1 MIKLYDTNALIDL
14 YDKIFDEEFYVSRI
28 SLREL
33 ENIKNSKNKDEE
45 TKYRARKLSKRF
57 QEQSY
62 MYHTVC
68 TEFDND
74 PHLGNDDK
82 IIKAV
87 KFLQDEGI
95 DVVFM
100 TNDACCYNLAKA
112 EGLKV
117 RSTGAE
123 SDDESYLGFREL
135 NLTEE
140 ELSEFYS
147 CKDAYMCKIHPEIL
161 QNEYFFIKA
170 KDEVVDIYR
179 RVGNEAKRVLYP
191 IFNSEFF
198 GDVKAKDIYQRIA
211 MDSMM
216 NNQITMIGGK
226 PGSGKTFLALGYL
239 FQELEKNHIDRI
251 VIFCNPIV
259 ARHAAKLGYLPG
271 TAREKILGSQVG
283 NVLASKLGSMFAV
296 EKLIEDGK
304 IVLIP
309 AGDARGYQVP
319 EYSGVY
325 ILESQNLDIE
335 LMKLILQRI
344 GENSKVIVDG
354 DHLNSQ
360 VDLDAFAGVNNGMR
374 KMSEVFKGDQCF
386 GQVILQNIYRSHIA
400 DLAEKMGEK

>member
-14 YDKIFDEEFYVSRI
+14 YNKIFNEEFYVSRI

-45 TKYRARKLSKRF
+45 TKYRARKLSKMF

-179 RVGNEAKRVLYP
+179 RVGNEAKRVSYP
-191 IFNSEFF
+191 VFNSEFF

-216 NNQITMIGGK
+216 NNQITIVRG
-226 PGSGKTFLALGYL
+226 PAGSGKSWLCMSYL
-239 FQELEKNHIDRI
+239 FSLLEKGKIDKI
-251 VIFCNPIV
+251 IIFCNTV
-259 ARHAAKLGYLPG
+259 AVKNAAKLGFYPG
-271 TAREKILGSQVG
+271 DKNEKLLDSQVG
-283 NVLASKLGSMFAV
+283 NFLSSKLGSRIMV
-296 EKLIEDGK
+296 EKMIQEEKL
-304 IVLIP
+304 VLVP
-309 AGDARGYQVP
+309 VADTRGYDTTGMNA
-319 EYSGVY
+319 GVY
-325 ILESQNLDIE
+325 IQEAQNLDRE
-335 LMKLILQRI
+335 LMKLLLQRL
-344 GENSKVIVDG
+344 GEDTICLIDG
-354 DHLNSQ
+354 DDTAQ
-360 VDLDAFAGVNNGMR
+360 VDLDAYAGMNNGIKR
-374 KMSEVFKGDQCF
+374 AVEVFKGQDFF
-386 GQVILQNIYRSHIA
+386 GTVQLQKVRRSRIA
-400 DLAEKMGEK
+400 EVADGL

>member
-45 TKYRARKLSKRF
+45 TKYRARKLSKTF

-95 DVVFM
+95 DVIFM

-135 NLTEE
+135 NLTED

-161 QNEYFFIKA
+161 QNEYFFIKT

-191 IFNSEFF
+191 VFNSEFF

-216 NNQITMIGGK
+216 NNQITIVRG
-226 PGSGKTFLALGYL
+226 PAGSGKSWLCMSYL
-239 FQELEKNHIDRI
+239 FSLLEKGKIDKI
-251 VIFCNPIV
+251 IIFCNTV
-259 ARHAAKLGYLPG
+259 AVKNAAKLGFYPG
-271 TAREKILGSQVG
+271 DKNEKLLDSQVG
-283 NVLASKLGSMFAV
+283 NFLSSKLGSRMAV
-296 EKLIEDGK
+296 EKMIQDEQL
-304 IVLIP
+304 VLVP
-309 AGDARGYQVP
+309 VADARGYDTTGMNA
-319 EYSGVY
+319 GVY
-325 ILESQNLDIE
+325 IQEAQNLDRE
-335 LMKLILQRI
+335 LMKLLLQRL
-344 GENSKVIVDG
+344 GEDTICLIDG
-354 DHLNSQ
+354 DDTAQ
-360 VDLDAFAGVNNGMR
+360 VDLDAYAGMNNGIKR
-374 KMSEVFKGDQCF
+374 AVEVFKGQDFF
-386 GQVILQNIYRSHIA
+386 GTVQLQKVRRSRIA
-400 DLAEKMGEK
+400 EVADGL

>member
-161 QNEYFFIKA
+161 QNEYFFIKT

-191 IFNSEFF
+191 VFSSEFF
-198 GDVKAKDIYQRIA
+198 GDVKSKDIYQRIA

-216 NNQITMIGGK
+216 NNQITIVRG
-226 PGSGKTFLALGYL
+226 PAGSGKSWLCMSYL
-239 FQELEKNHIDRI
+239 FSLLEKGKIDKI
-251 VIFCNPIV
+251 IIFCNTV
-259 ARHAAKLGYLPG
+259 AVKNAAKLGFYPG
-271 TAREKILGSQVG
+271 DKNEKLLDSQVG
-283 NVLASKLGSMFAV
+283 NFLSSKLGSRIMV
-296 EKLIEDGK
+296 EKMIQEEKL
-304 IVLIP
+304 VLVP
-309 AGDARGYQVP
+309 VADARGYDTTGMNA
-319 EYSGVY
+319 GVY
-325 ILESQNLDIE
+325 IQEAQNLDRE
-335 LMKLILQRI
+335 LMKLLLQRL
-344 GENSKVIVDG
+344 GEDTICLIDG
-354 DHLNSQ
+354 DDTAQ
-360 VDLDAFAGVNNGMR
+360 VDLDAYAGMNNGIKR
-374 KMSEVFKGDQCF
+374 AVEVFKGQDFF
-386 GQVILQNIYRSHIA
+386 GTVQLQKVRRSRIA
-400 DLAEKMGEK
+400 EVADGL

>member
-14 YDKIFDEEFYVSRI
+14 YNKIFNEEFYVSRI

-45 TKYRARKLSKRF
+45 TKYRARKLSKMF

-191 IFNSEFF
+191 VFSSEFF
-198 GDVKAKDIYQRIA
+198 GDVKSKDIYQRIA

-216 NNQITMIGGK
+216 NNQITIVRG
-226 PGSGKTFLALGYL
+226 PAGSGKSWLCMSYL
-239 FQELEKNHIDRI
+239 FSLLEKGKIDKI
-251 VIFCNPIV
+251 IIFCNTV
-259 ARHAAKLGYLPG
+259 AVKNAAKLGFYPG
-271 TAREKILGSQVG
+271 DKNEKLLDSQVG
-283 NVLASKLGSMFAV
+283 NFLSSKIGSRIMV
-296 EKLIEDGK
+296 EKMIQEEKL
-304 IVLIP
+304 VLVP
-309 AGDARGYQVP
+309 VADARGYDTTGMNA
-319 EYSGVY
+319 GVY
-325 ILESQNLDIE
+325 IQEAQNLDRE
-335 LMKLILQRI
+335 LMKLLLQRL
-344 GENSKVIVDG
+344 GEDTICLIDG
-354 DHLNSQ
+354 DDTAQ
-360 VDLDAFAGVNNGMR
+360 VDLDAYAGMNNGIKR
-374 KMSEVFKGDQCF
+374 AVEVFKGQDFF
-386 GQVILQNIYRSHIA
+386 GTVQLQKVRRSRIA
-400 DLAEKMGEK
+400 EVADGL

>member
-179 RVGNEAKRVLYP
+179 RVGNEAKRVSYP
-191 IFNSEFF
+191 VFNSEFF

-216 NNQITMIGGK
+216 NNQITIVRG
-226 PGSGKTFLALGYL
+226 PAGSGKSWLCMSYL
-239 FQELEKNHIDRI
+239 FSLLEKGKIDKI
-251 VIFCNPIV
+251 IIFCNTV
-259 ARHAAKLGYLPG
+259 AVKNAAKLGFYPG
-271 TAREKILGSQVG
+271 DKNEKLLDSQVG
-283 NVLASKLGSMFAV
+283 NFLSSKLGSRIMV
-296 EKLIEDGK
+296 EKMIQEEKL
-304 IVLIP
+304 VLVP
-309 AGDARGYQVP
+309 VADARGYDTTGMNA
-319 EYSGVY
+319 GVY
-325 ILESQNLDIE
+325 IQEAQNFDRE
-335 LMKLILQRI
+335 LMKLLLQRL
-344 GENSKVIVDG
+344 GEDTICLIDG
-354 DHLNSQ
+354 DDTAQ
-360 VDLDAFAGVNNGMR
+360 VDLDAYAGMNNGIKR
-374 KMSEVFKGDQCF
+374 AVEVFKGQDFF
-386 GQVILQNIYRSHIA
+386 GTVQLQKVRRSRIA
-400 DLAEKMGEK
+400 EVADGL

>member
-14 YDKIFDEEFYVSRI
+14 YNKIFDEEFYVSRI

-45 TKYRARKLSKRF
+45 TKYRARKLSKMF

-179 RVGNEAKRVLYP
+179 RVGNEAKRVSYP
-191 IFNSEFF
+191 VFNSEFF

-216 NNQITMIGGK
+216 NNQITIVRG
-226 PGSGKTFLALGYL
+226 PAGSGKSWLCMSYL
-239 FQELEKNHIDRI
+239 FSLLEKGKIDKI
-251 VIFCNPIV
+251 IIFCNTV
-259 ARHAAKLGYLPG
+259 AVKNAAKLGFYPG
-271 TAREKILGSQVG
+271 DKNEKLLDSQVG
-283 NVLASKLGSMFAV
+283 NFLSSKLGSRMMV
-296 EKLIEDGK
+296 EKMIQEEKL
-304 IVLIP
+304 VLVP
-309 AGDARGYQVP
+309 VADARGYDTTGMNA
-319 EYSGVY
+319 GVY
-325 ILESQNLDIE
+325 IQEAQNLDRE
-335 LMKLILQRI
+335 LMKLLLQRL
-344 GENSKVIVDG
+344 GEDTICLIDG
-354 DHLNSQ
+354 DDTAQ
-360 VDLDAFAGVNNGMR
+360 VDLDAYAGMNNGIKR
-374 KMSEVFKGDQCF
+374 AVEVFKGQDFF
-386 GQVILQNIYRSHIA
+386 GTVQLQKVRRSRIA
-400 DLAEKMGEK
+400 EVADGL

>member
-14 YDKIFDEEFYVSRI
+14 YNKIFDEEFYVSRI

-45 TKYRARKLSKRF
+45 TKYRARKLSKMF

-161 QNEYFFIKA
+161 QNEYFFIKTN
-170 KDEVVDIYR
+170 DEVVDIYR

-191 IFNSEFF
+191 VFSSEFF
-198 GDVKAKDIYQRIA
+198 GDVKSKDIYQRIA

-216 NNQITMIGGK
+216 NNQITIVRG
-226 PGSGKTFLALGYL
+226 PAGSGKSWLCMSYL
-239 FQELEKNHIDRI
+239 FSLLEKGKIDKI
-251 VIFCNPIV
+251 IIFCNTV
-259 ARHAAKLGYLPG
+259 AVKNAAKLGFYPG
-271 TAREKILGSQVG
+271 DKNEKLLDSQVG
-283 NVLASKLGSMFAV
+283 NFLSSKLGSRMMV
-296 EKLIEDGK
+296 EKMIQEEKL
-304 IVLIP
+304 VLVP
-309 AGDARGYQVP
+309 VADARGYDTTGMNA
-319 EYSGVY
+319 GVY
-325 ILESQNLDIE
+325 IQEAQNLDRE
-335 LMKLILQRI
+335 LMKLLLQRL
-344 GENSKVIVDG
+344 GEDTICLIDG
-354 DHLNSQ
+354 DDTAQ
-360 VDLDAFAGVNNGMR
+360 VDLDAYAGMNNGIKR
-374 KMSEVFKGDQCF
+374 AVEVFKGQDFF
-386 GQVILQNIYRSHIA
+386 GTVQLQKVRRSRIA
-400 DLAEKMGEK
+400 EVADGL

>member
-161 QNEYFFIKA
+161 QNEYFFIKT

-191 IFNSEFF
+191 VFNSEFF
-198 GDVKAKDIYQRIA
+198 GDVKPKDVYQRIA

-216 NNQITMIGGK
+216 NNQITIVRG
-226 PGSGKTFLALGYL
+226 PAGSGKSWLCMSYL
-239 FQELEKNHIDRI
+239 FSLLEKGKIDKI
-251 VIFCNPIV
+251 IIFCNTV
-259 ARHAAKLGYLPG
+259 AVKNAAKLGFYPG
-271 TAREKILGSQVG
+271 DKNEKLLDSQVG
-283 NVLASKLGSMFAV
+283 NFLSSKLGSRIMV
-296 EKLIEDGK
+296 EKMIQEEKL
-304 IVLIP
+304 VLMP
-309 AGDARGYQVP
+309 VADARGYDTTGMNA
-319 EYSGVY
+319 GVY
-325 ILESQNLDIE
+325 IQEAQNLDRE
-335 LMKLILQRI
+335 LMKLLLQRL
-344 GENSKVIVDG
+344 GEDTICLIDG
-354 DHLNSQ
+354 DDTAQ
-360 VDLDAFAGVNNGMR
+360 VDLDAYAGMNNGIKR
-374 KMSEVFKGDQCF
+374 AVEVFKGQDFF
-386 GQVILQNIYRSHIA
+386 GTVQLQKVRRSRIA
-400 DLAEKMGEK
+400 EVADGL

>member
-14 YDKIFDEEFYVSRI
+14 YDKIFNEEFYVSRI

-161 QNEYFFIKA
+161 QNEYFFIKT

-191 IFNSEFF
+191 VFNSEFF
-198 GDVKAKDIYQRIA
+198 GDVKPKDVYQRIA

-216 NNQITMIGGK
+216 NNQITIVRG
-226 PGSGKTFLALGYL
+226 PAGSGKSWLCMSYL
-239 FQELEKNHIDRI
+239 FSLLEKGKIDKI
-251 VIFCNPIV
+251 IIFCNTV
-259 ARHAAKLGYLPG
+259 AVKNAAKLGFYPG
-271 TAREKILGSQVG
+271 DKNEKLLDSQVG
-283 NVLASKLGSMFAV
+283 NFLSSKLGSRIMV
-296 EKLIEDGK
+296 EKIIQEEKL
-304 IVLIP
+304 VLVP
-309 AGDARGYQVP
+309 VADARGYDTTGMNA
-319 EYSGVY
+319 GVY
-325 ILESQNLDIE
+325 IQEAQNLDRE
-335 LMKLILQRI
+335 LMKLLLQRL
-344 GENSKVIVDG
+344 GEDTICLIDG
-354 DHLNSQ
+354 DDTAQ
-360 VDLDAFAGVNNGMR
+360 VDLDAYAGMNNGIKR
-374 KMSEVFKGDQCF
+374 AVEVFKGQDFF
-386 GQVILQNIYRSHIA
+386 GTVQLQKVRRSRIA
-400 DLAEKMGEK
+400 EVADGL

>member
-179 RVGNEAKRVLYP
+179 RVGNEAKRVSYP
-191 IFNSEFF
+191 VFNSEFF

-216 NNQITMIGGK
+216 NNQITIVRG
-226 PGSGKTFLALGYL
+226 PAGSGKSWLCMSYL
-239 FQELEKNHIDRI
+239 FSLLEKGKIDKI
-251 VIFCNPIV
+251 IIFCNTV
-259 ARHAAKLGYLPG
+259 AVKNAAKLGFYPG
-271 TAREKILGSQVG
+271 DKNEKLLDSQVG
-283 NVLASKLGSMFAV
+283 NFLSSKLGSRIMV
-296 EKLIEDGK
+296 EKMIQEEKL
-304 IVLIP
+304 VLVP
-309 AGDARGYQVP
+309 VADARGYDTTGMNA
-319 EYSGVY
+319 GVY
-325 ILESQNLDIE
+325 IQEAQNLDRE
-335 LMKLILQRI
+335 LMKLLLQRL
-344 GENSKVIVDG
+344 GEDTICLIDG
-354 DHLNSQ
+354 DDTAQ
-360 VDLDAFAGVNNGMR
+360 VDLDAYAGMNNGIKR
-374 KMSEVFKGDQCF
+374 AVEVFKGQDFF
-386 GQVILQNIYRSHIA
+386 GTVQLQKVRRSRIA
-400 DLAEKMGEK
+400 EVADGL

>member
-45 TKYRARKLSKRF
+45 TKYRARKLSKMF

-179 RVGNEAKRVLYP
+179 RVGNEAKRVSYP
-191 IFNSEFF
+191 VFNSEFF

-216 NNQITMIGGK
+216 NNQITIVRG
-226 PGSGKTFLALGYL
+226 PAGSGKSWLCMSYL
-239 FQELEKNHIDRI
+239 FSLLEKGKIDKI
-251 VIFCNPIV
+251 IIFCNTV
-259 ARHAAKLGYLPG
+259 AVKNAAKLGFYPG
-271 TAREKILGSQVG
+271 DKNEKLLDSQVG
-283 NVLASKLGSMFAV
+283 NFLSSKLGSRIMV
-296 EKLIEDGK
+296 EKMIQEEKL
-304 IVLIP
+304 VLVP
-309 AGDARGYQVP
+309 VADARGYDTTGMNA
-319 EYSGVY
+319 GVY
-325 ILESQNLDIE
+325 IQEAQNLDRE
-335 LMKLILQRI
+335 LMKLLLQRL
-344 GENSKVIVDG
+344 GEDTICLIDG
-354 DHLNSQ
+354 DDTAQ
-360 VDLDAFAGVNNGMR
+360 VDLDAYAGMNNGIKR
-374 KMSEVFKGDQCF
+374 AVEVFKGQDFF
-386 GQVILQNIYRSHIA
+386 GTVQLQKVRRSRIA
-400 DLAEKMGEK
+400 EVADGL

>member
-14 YDKIFDEEFYVSRI
+14 YDKIFNEEFYVSRI
-28 SLREL
+28 SFREL

-179 RVGNEAKRVLYP
+179 RVGNEAKRVSYP
-191 IFNSEFF
+191 VFNSEFF

-216 NNQITMIGGK
+216 NNQITIVRG
-226 PGSGKTFLALGYL
+226 PAGSGKSWLCMSYL
-239 FQELEKNHIDRI
+239 FSLLEKGKIDKI
-251 VIFCNPIV
+251 IIFCNTV
-259 ARHAAKLGYLPG
+259 AVKNAAKLGFYPG
-271 TAREKILGSQVG
+271 DKNEKLLDSQVG
-283 NVLASKLGSMFAV
+283 NFLSSKLGSRIMV
-296 EKLIEDGK
+296 EKMIQEEKL
-304 IVLIP
+304 VLVP
-309 AGDARGYQVP
+309 VADARGYDTTDMNA
-319 EYSGVY
+319 GVY
-325 ILESQNLDIE
+325 IQEAQNLDRE
-335 LMKLILQRI
+335 LMKLLLQRL
-344 GENSKVIVDG
+344 GEDTICLIDG
-354 DHLNSQ
+354 DDTAQ
-360 VDLDAFAGVNNGMR
+360 VDLDAYAGMNNGIKR
-374 KMSEVFKGDQCF
+374 AVEVFKGQDFF
-386 GQVILQNIYRSHIA
+386 GTVQLQKVRRSRIA
-400 DLAEKMGEK
+400 EVADGL

>member
-45 TKYRARKLSKRF
+45 TKYRARKLSKMF

-135 NLTEE
+135 NLTED

-161 QNEYFFIKA
+161 QNEYFFIKT

-191 IFNSEFF
+191 VFNSEFF

-216 NNQITMIGGK
+216 NNQITIVRG
-226 PGSGKTFLALGYL
+226 PAGSGKSWLCMSYL
-239 FQELEKNHIDRI
+239 FSLLEKGKIDKI
-251 VIFCNPIV
+251 IIFCNTV
-259 ARHAAKLGYLPG
+259 AVKNAAKLGFYPG
-271 TAREKILGSQVG
+271 DKNEKLLDSQVG
-283 NVLASKLGSMFAV
+283 NFLSSKLGSRIMIEKMIQE
-296 EKLIEDGK
+296 EKL
-304 IVLIP
+304 VLVP
-309 AGDARGYQVP
+309 VADARGYDTTGMNA
-319 EYSGVY
+319 GVY
-325 ILESQNLDIE
+325 IQEAQNLDRE
-335 LMKLILQRI
+335 LMKLLLQRL
-344 GENSKVIVDG
+344 GEDTICLIDG
-354 DHLNSQ
+354 DDTAQ
-360 VDLDAFAGVNNGMR
+360 VDLDAYAGMNNGIKR
-374 KMSEVFKGDQCF
+374 AVEVFKGQDFF
-386 GQVILQNIYRSHIA
+386 GTVQLQKVRRSRIA
-400 DLAEKMGEK
+400 EVADGL

>member
-147 CKDAYMCKIHPEIL
+147 CKDAYMCKIHPEIF

-179 RVGNEAKRVLYP
+179 RVGNEAKRVSYP
-191 IFNSEFF
+191 VFNSEFF

-216 NNQITMIGGK
+216 NNQITIVRG
-226 PGSGKTFLALGYL
+226 PAGSGKSWLCISYL
-239 FQELEKNHIDRI
+239 FSLLERGKIDKI
-251 VIFCNPIV
+251 IIFCNTV
-259 ARHAAKLGYLPG
+259 AVKNAAKLGFYPG
-271 TAREKILGSQVG
+271 DKNEKLLDSQVG
-283 NVLASKLGSMFAV
+283 NFLSSKLGSRIMV
-296 EKLIEDGK
+296 EKMIQEEKL
-304 IVLIP
+304 VLVP
-309 AGDARGYQVP
+309 VADARGYDTTGMNA
-319 EYSGVY
+319 GVY
-325 ILESQNLDIE
+325 IQEAQNLDRE
-335 LMKLILQRI
+335 LMKLLLQRL
-344 GENSKVIVDG
+344 GEDTICLIDG
-354 DHLNSQ
+354 DDTAQ
-360 VDLDAFAGVNNGMR
+360 VDLDAYAGMNNGIKR
-374 KMSEVFKGDQCF
+374 AVEVFKGQDFF
-386 GQVILQNIYRSHIA
+386 GTVQLQKVRRSRIA
-400 DLAEKMGEK
+400 EVADGL

>member
-161 QNEYFFIKA
+161 QNEYFFIKT

-191 IFNSEFF
+191 VFNSEFF

-216 NNQITMIGGK
+216 NNQITIVRG
-226 PGSGKTFLALGYL
+226 PAGSGKSWLCMSYL
-239 FQELEKNHIDRI
+239 FSLLEKGKINKII
-251 VIFCNPIV
+251 IFCNTV
-259 ARHAAKLGYLPG
+259 AVKNAAKLGFYPG
-271 TAREKILGSQVG
+271 DKNEKLLDSQVG
-283 NVLASKLGSMFAV
+283 NFLSSKLGSRIMV
-296 EKLIEDGK
+296 EKMIQEEKL
-304 IVLIP
+304 VLVP
-309 AGDARGYQVP
+309 TADARGYDTTGMNA
-319 EYSGVY
+319 GVY
-325 ILESQNLDIE
+325 IQEAQNLDRE
-335 LMKLILQRI
+335 LMKLLLQRL
-344 GENSKVIVDG
+344 GEDTICLIDG
-354 DHLNSQ
+354 DDTAQ
-360 VDLDAFAGVNNGMR
+360 VDLDAYAGMNNGIKR
-374 KMSEVFKGDQCF
+374 AVEVFKGQDFF
-386 GQVILQNIYRSHIA
+386 GTVQLQKVRRSRIA
-400 DLAEKMGEK
+400 EVADGL

>member
-14 YDKIFDEEFYVSRI
+14 YNKIFNEEFYVSRI

-45 TKYRARKLSKRF
+45 TKYRARKLSKMF

-87 KFLQDEGI
+87 KFLQDEGV

-100 TNDACCYNLAKA
+100 TNDACCYNLAKT

-179 RVGNEAKRVLYP
+179 RVGNEAKRVSYP
-191 IFNSEFF
+191 VFNSEFF

-216 NNQITMIGGK
+216 NNQITIVRG
-226 PGSGKTFLALGYL
+226 PAGSGKSWLCMSYL
-239 FQELEKNHIDRI
+239 FSLLEKGKIDKI
-251 VIFCNPIV
+251 IIFCNTV
-259 ARHAAKLGYLPG
+259 AVKNAAKLGFYPG
-271 TAREKILGSQVG
+271 DKNEKLLDSQVG
-283 NVLASKLGSMFAV
+283 NFLSSKLGSRMMV
-296 EKLIEDGK
+296 EKMIQEEKL
-304 IVLIP
+304 VLVP
-309 AGDARGYQVP
+309 VADARGYDTTGMNA
-319 EYSGVY
+319 GVY
-325 ILESQNLDIE
+325 IQEAQNLDRE
-335 LMKLILQRI
+335 LMKLLLQRL
-344 GENSKVIVDG
+344 GEDTICLIDG
-354 DHLNSQ
+354 DDTAQ
-360 VDLDAFAGVNNGMR
+360 VDLDAYAGMNNGIKR
-374 KMSEVFKGDQCF
+374 AVEVFKGQDFF
-386 GQVILQNIYRSHIA
+386 GTVQLQKVRRSRIA
-400 DLAEKMGEK
+400 EVADGL

>member
-14 YDKIFDEEFYVSRI
+14 YNKIFNEEFYVSRI

-45 TKYRARKLSKRF
+45 TKYRARKLSKMF

-147 CKDAYMCKIHPEIL
+147 CKDAYMCKIHPEVL
-161 QNEYFFIKA
+161 QNEYFFIKTN
-170 KDEVVDIYR
+170 DEVVDIYR

-191 IFNSEFF
+191 VFSSEFF
-198 GDVKAKDIYQRIA
+198 GDVKSKDIYQRIA

-216 NNQITMIGGK
+216 NNQITIVRG
-226 PGSGKTFLALGYL
+226 PAGSGKSWLCMSYL
-239 FQELEKNHIDRI
+239 FSLLEKGKIDKI
-251 VIFCNPIV
+251 IIFCNTV
-259 ARHAAKLGYLPG
+259 AVKNAAKLGFYPG
-271 TAREKILGSQVG
+271 DKNEKLLDSQVG
-283 NVLASKLGSMFAV
+283 NFLSSKLGSRIMV
-296 EKLIEDGK
+296 EKMIQEEKL
-304 IVLIP
+304 VLVP
-309 AGDARGYQVP
+309 VADARGYDTTGMNA
-319 EYSGVY
+319 GVY
-325 ILESQNLDIE
+325 IQEAQNLDRE
-335 LMKLILQRI
+335 LMKLLLQRL
-344 GENSKVIVDG
+344 GEDTICLIDG
-354 DHLNSQ
+354 DDTAQ
-360 VDLDAFAGVNNGMR
+360 VDLDAYAGMNNGIKR
-374 KMSEVFKGDQCF
+374 AVEVFKGQDFF
-386 GQVILQNIYRSHIA
+386 GTVQLQKVRRSRIA
-400 DLAEKMGEK
+400 EVADGL

>member
-14 YDKIFDEEFYVSRI
+14 YNKIFNEEFYVSRI

-45 TKYRARKLSKRF
+45 TKYRARKLSKMF

-100 TNDACCYNLAKA
+100 TNDACCYNHAKA

-179 RVGNEAKRVLYP
+179 RVGNEAKRVSYP
-191 IFNSEFF
+191 VFNSEFF

-216 NNQITMIGGK
+216 NNQITIVRG
-226 PGSGKTFLALGYL
+226 PAGSGKSWLCMSYL
-239 FQELEKNHIDRI
+239 FSLLEKGKIDKI
-251 VIFCNPIV
+251 IIFCNTV
-259 ARHAAKLGYLPG
+259 AVKNAAKLGFYPG
-271 TAREKILGSQVG
+271 DKNEKLLDSQVG
-283 NVLASKLGSMFAV
+283 NFLSSKIGSRIMV
-296 EKLIEDGK
+296 EKMIQEEKL
-304 IVLIP
+304 VLVP
-309 AGDARGYQVP
+309 VADARGYDTTGMNA
-319 EYSGVY
+319 GVY
-325 ILESQNLDIE
+325 IQEAQNLDRE
-335 LMKLILQRI
+335 LMKLLLQRL
-344 GENSKVIVDG
+344 GEDTICLIDG
-354 DHLNSQ
+354 DDTAQ
-360 VDLDAFAGVNNGMR
+360 VDLDAYAGMNNGIKR
-374 KMSEVFKGDQCF
+374 AVEVFKGQDFF
-386 GQVILQNIYRSHIA
+386 GTVQLQKVRRSRIA
-400 DLAEKMGEK
+400 EVADGL

>member
-45 TKYRARKLSKRF
+45 TKYRARKLSKMF

-135 NLTEE
+135 NLTED

-161 QNEYFFIKA
+161 QNEYFFIKT

-191 IFNSEFF
+191 VFNSEFF
-198 GDVKAKDIYQRIA
+198 GDVKPKDVYQRIA

-216 NNQITMIGGK
+216 NNQITIVRG
-226 PGSGKTFLALGYL
+226 PAGSGKSWLCMSYL
-239 FQELEKNHIDRI
+239 FSLLEKGKIDKI
-251 VIFCNPIV
+251 IIFCNTV
-259 ARHAAKLGYLPG
+259 AVKNAAKLGFYPG
-271 TAREKILGSQVG
+271 DKNEKLLDSQVG
-283 NVLASKLGSMFAV
+283 NFLSSKLGSRIMV
-296 EKLIEDGK
+296 EKMIQEEKLIL
-304 IVLIP
+304 VP
-309 AGDARGYQVP
+309 VADARGYDTTGMNA
-319 EYSGVY
+319 GVY
-325 ILESQNLDIE
+325 IQEAQNLDRE
-335 LMKLILQRI
+335 LMKLLLQRL
-344 GENSKVIVDG
+344 GEDTICLIDG
-354 DHLNSQ
+354 DDTAQ
-360 VDLDAFAGVNNGMR
+360 VDLDAYAGMNNGIKR
-374 KMSEVFKGDQCF
+374 AVEVFKGQDFF
-386 GQVILQNIYRSHIA
+386 GTVQLQKVRRSRIA
-400 DLAEKMGEK
+400 EVADGL

>member
-14 YDKIFDEEFYVSRI
+14 YNKIFDEEFYVSRI

-45 TKYRARKLSKRF
+45 TKYRARKLSKMF

-170 KDEVVDIYR
+170 KDEIVDIYR

-191 IFNSEFF
+191 VFNSEFF
-198 GDVKAKDIYQRIA
+198 GDVKPKDIYQRIA

-216 NNQITMIGGK
+216 NNQITIVRG
-226 PGSGKTFLALGYL
+226 PAGSGKSWLCMSYL
-239 FQELEKNHIDRI
+239 FSLLEKGKIDKVI
-251 VIFCNPIV
+251 IFCNTV
-259 ARHAAKLGYLPG
+259 AVKNAAKLGFYPG
-271 TAREKILGSQVG
+271 DKNEKLLDSQVG
-283 NVLASKLGSMFAV
+283 NFLSSKLGSRIMV
-296 EKLIEDGK
+296 EKMIQEEKL
-304 IVLIP
+304 VLVP
-309 AGDARGYQVP
+309 VADARGYDTTGMNA
-319 EYSGVY
+319 GVY
-325 ILESQNLDIE
+325 IQEAQNLDRE
-335 LMKLILQRI
+335 LMKLLLQRL
-344 GENSKVIVDG
+344 GEDTICLIDG
-354 DHLNSQ
+354 DDTAQ
-360 VDLDAFAGVNNGMR
+360 VDLDAYAGMNNGIKR
-374 KMSEVFKGDQCF
+374 AVEVFKGQDFF
-386 GQVILQNIYRSHIA
+386 GTVQLQKVRRSKIA
-400 DLAEKMGEK
+400 EVADGL

>member
-135 NLTEE
+135 NLTED

-161 QNEYFFIKA
+161 QNEYFFIKT

-191 IFNSEFF
+191 VFNSEFF
-198 GDVKAKDIYQRIA
+198 GDVKPKDVYQRIA

-216 NNQITMIGGK
+216 NNQITIVRG
-226 PGSGKTFLALGYL
+226 PAGSGKSWLCMSYL
-239 FQELEKNHIDRI
+239 FSLLEKGKIDKI
-251 VIFCNPIV
+251 IIFCNTV
-259 ARHAAKLGYLPG
+259 AVKNAAKLGFYPG
-271 TAREKILGSQVG
+271 DKNEKLLDSQVG
-283 NVLASKLGSMFAV
+283 NFLSSKLGSRIMV
-296 EKLIEDGK
+296 EKMIQEEKL
-304 IVLIP
+304 VLVP
-309 AGDARGYQVP
+309 VADARGYDTTGMNA
-319 EYSGVY
+319 GVY
-325 ILESQNLDIE
+325 IQEAQNLDRE
-335 LMKLILQRI
+335 LMKLLLQRL
-344 GENSKVIVDG
+344 GEDTICLIDG
-354 DHLNSQ
+354 DDTAQ
-360 VDLDAFAGVNNGMR
+360 VDLDAYAGMNNGIKR
-374 KMSEVFKGDQCF
+374 AVEVFKGQDFF
-386 GQVILQNIYRSHIA
+386 GTVQLQKVRRSRIA
-400 DLAEKMGEK
+400 EVADGL

>member
-14 YDKIFDEEFYVSRI
+14 YNKIFNEEFYVSRI

-45 TKYRARKLSKRF
+45 TKYRARKLSKMF

-112 EGLKV
+112 EVLKV

-179 RVGNEAKRVLYP
+179 RVGNEAKRVSYP
-191 IFNSEFF
+191 VFNSEFF

-216 NNQITMIGGK
+216 NNQITIVRG
-226 PGSGKTFLALGYL
+226 PAGSGKSWLCMSYL
-239 FQELEKNHIDRI
+239 FSLLEKGKIDKI
-251 VIFCNPIV
+251 IIFCNTV
-259 ARHAAKLGYLPG
+259 AVKNAAKLGFYPG
-271 TAREKILGSQVG
+271 DKNEKLLDSQVG
-283 NVLASKLGSMFAV
+283 NFLSSKIGSRIMV
-296 EKLIEDGK
+296 EKMIQEEKL
-304 IVLIP
+304 VLVP
-309 AGDARGYQVP
+309 VADARGYDTTGMNA
-319 EYSGVY
+319 GVY
-325 ILESQNLDIE
+325 IQEAQNLDRE
-335 LMKLILQRI
+335 LMKLLLQRL
-344 GENSKVIVDG
+344 GEDTICLIDG
-354 DHLNSQ
+354 DDTAQ
-360 VDLDAFAGVNNGMR
+360 VDLDAYAGMNNGIKR
-374 KMSEVFKGDQCF
+374 AVEVFKGQDFF
-386 GQVILQNIYRSHIA
+386 GTVQLQKVRRSRIA
-400 DLAEKMGEK
+400 EVADGL

>member
-14 YDKIFDEEFYVSRI
+14 YNKIFDEEFYVSRI

-45 TKYRARKLSKRF
+45 TKYRARKLSKMF

-62 MYHTVC
+62 MYHAVC

-147 CKDAYMCKIHPEIL
+147 CKDAYMCKIHPEVL
-161 QNEYFFIKA
+161 QNEYFFIKTN
-170 KDEVVDIYR
+170 DEVVDIYR

-191 IFNSEFF
+191 VFSSEFF
-198 GDVKAKDIYQRIA
+198 GDVKSKDIYQRIA

-216 NNQITMIGGK
+216 NNQITIVRG
-226 PGSGKTFLALGYL
+226 PAGSGKSWLCMSYL
-239 FQELEKNHIDRI
+239 FSLLEKGKIDKI
-251 VIFCNPIV
+251 IIFCNTV
-259 ARHAAKLGYLPG
+259 AVKNAAKLGFYPG
-271 TAREKILGSQVG
+271 DKNEKLLDSQVG
-283 NVLASKLGSMFAV
+283 NFLSSKIGSRIMV
-296 EKLIEDGK
+296 EKMIQEEKL
-304 IVLIP
+304 VLVP
-309 AGDARGYQVP
+309 VADARGYDTTGMNA
-319 EYSGVY
+319 GVY
-325 ILESQNLDIE
+325 IQEAQNLDRE
-335 LMKLILQRI
+335 LMKLLLQRL
-344 GENSKVIVDG
+344 GEDTICLIDG
-354 DHLNSQ
+354 DDTAQ
-360 VDLDAFAGVNNGMR
+360 VDLDAYAGMNNGIKR
-374 KMSEVFKGDQCF
+374 AVEVFKGQDFF
-386 GQVILQNIYRSHIA
+386 GTVQLQKVRRSRIA
-400 DLAEKMGEK
+400 EVADGL

>member
-161 QNEYFFIKA
+161 QNEYFFIKTR
-170 KDEVVDIYR
+170 DEIVDIYR
-179 RVGNEAKRVLYP
+179 RVGNEAKRVSYP
-191 IFNSEFF
+191 VFNSEFF

-216 NNQITMIGGK
+216 NNQITIVRG
-226 PGSGKTFLALGYL
+226 PAGSGKSWLCMSYL
-239 FQELEKNHIDRI
+239 FSLLEKGKIDKI
-251 VIFCNPIV
+251 IIFCNTV
-259 ARHAAKLGYLPG
+259 AVKNAAKLGFYPG
-271 TAREKILGSQVG
+271 DKNEKLLDSQVG
-283 NVLASKLGSMFAV
+283 NFLSSKLGSRIMIEKMIQE
-296 EKLIEDGK
+296 EKL
-304 IVLIP
+304 VLVP
-309 AGDARGYQVP
+309 VADARGYDTTGMNA
-319 EYSGVY
+319 GVY
-325 ILESQNLDIE
+325 IQEAQNLDRE
-335 LMKLILQRI
+335 LMKLLLQRL
-344 GENSKVIVDG
+344 GEDTICLIDG
-354 DHLNSQ
+354 DDTAQ
-360 VDLDAFAGVNNGMR
+360 VDLDAYAGMNNGIKR
-374 KMSEVFKGDQCF
+374 AVEVFKGQDFF
-386 GQVILQNIYRSHIA
+386 GTVQLQKVRRSRIA
-400 DLAEKMGEK
+400 EVADGL

>member
-179 RVGNEAKRVLYP
+179 RVGNEAKRVSYP
-191 IFNSEFF
+191 VFNSEFF

-216 NNQITMIGGK
+216 NNQITIVRG
-226 PGSGKTFLALGYL
+226 PAGSGKSWLCMSYL
-239 FQELEKNHIDRI
+239 FSLLEKGKIDKI
-251 VIFCNPIV
+251 IIFCNTV
-259 ARHAAKLGYLPG
+259 AVKNAAKLGFYPG
-271 TAREKILGSQVG
+271 DKNEKLLDSQVG
-283 NVLASKLGSMFAV
+283 NFLSSKLGSRIMV
-296 EKLIEDGK
+296 EKMIQEEKL
-304 IVLIP
+304 VLVPI
-309 AGDARGYQVP
+309 ADARGYDTTGMNA
-319 EYSGVY
+319 GVY
-325 ILESQNLDIE
+325 IQEAQNLDRE
-335 LMKLILQRI
+335 LMKLLLQRL
-344 GENSKVIVDG
+344 GEDTICLIDG
-354 DHLNSQ
+354 DDTAQ
-360 VDLDAFAGVNNGMR
+360 VDLDAYAGMNNGIKR
-374 KMSEVFKGDQCF
+374 AVEVFKGQDFF
-386 GQVILQNIYRSHIA
+386 GTVQLQKVRRSRIA
-400 DLAEKMGEK
+400 EVADGL

>member
-45 TKYRARKLSKRF
+45 TKYRARKLSKMF

-147 CKDAYMCKIHPEIL
+147 CKDAYICKIHPEIL

-170 KDEVVDIYR
+170 KDEIVDIYR

-191 IFNSEFF
+191 VFNSEFF
-198 GDVKAKDIYQRIA
+198 GDVKPKDVYQRIA

-216 NNQITMIGGK
+216 NNQITIVRG
-226 PGSGKTFLALGYL
+226 PAGSGKSWLCMRYL
-239 FQELEKNHIDRI
+239 FSLLEKGKIDKVI
-251 VIFCNPIV
+251 IFCNTV
-259 ARHAAKLGYLPG
+259 AVKNAAKLGFYPG
-271 TAREKILGSQVG
+271 DKNEKLLDSQVG
-283 NVLASKLGSMFAV
+283 NFLSSKLGSRIMV
-296 EKLIEDGK
+296 EKMIQEEKL
-304 IVLIP
+304 VLVP
-309 AGDARGYQVP
+309 VADARGYDTTGMNA
-319 EYSGVY
+319 GVY
-325 ILESQNLDIE
+325 IQEAQNLDRE
-335 LMKLILQRI
+335 LMKLLLQRL
-344 GENSKVIVDG
+344 GEDTICLIDG
-354 DHLNSQ
+354 DDTAQ
-360 VDLDAFAGVNNGMR
+360 VDLDAYAGMNNGIKR
-374 KMSEVFKGDQCF
+374 AVEVFKGQDFF
-386 GQVILQNIYRSHIA
+386 GTVQLQKVRRSRIA
-400 DLAEKMGEK
+400 EVADGL

>member
-14 YDKIFDEEFYVSRI
+14 YNKIFNEEFYVSRI

-45 TKYRARKLSKRF
+45 TKYRARKLSKMF

-179 RVGNEAKRVLYP
+179 RVGNEAKRVSYP
-191 IFNSEFF
+191 VFNSEFF

-216 NNQITMIGGK
+216 NNQITIVRG
-226 PGSGKTFLALGYL
+226 PAGSGKSWLCMSYL
-239 FQELEKNHIDRI
+239 FSLLEKGKIDKI
-251 VIFCNPIV
+251 IIFCNTV
-259 ARHAAKLGYLPG
+259 AVKNAAKLGFYPG
-271 TAREKILGSQVG
+271 DKNEKLLDSQVG
-283 NVLASKLGSMFAV
+283 NFLSSKIGSRIMV
-296 EKLIEDGK
+296 EKMIQEEKL
-304 IVLIP
+304 VLVP
-309 AGDARGYQVP
+309 VADARGYDTTGMNA
-319 EYSGVY
+319 GVY
-325 ILESQNLDIE
+325 IQEAQNLDRE
-335 LMKLILQRI
+335 LMKLLLQRL
-344 GENSKVIVDG
+344 GEDTICLIDG
-354 DHLNSQ
+354 DDTAQ
-360 VDLDAFAGVNNGMR
+360 VDLDAYAGMNNGIKR
-374 KMSEVFKGDQCF
+374 AVEVFKGQDFF
-386 GQVILQNIYRSHIA
+386 GTVQLQKVRRSRIA
-400 DLAEKMGEK
+400 EVADGL

>member
-14 YDKIFDEEFYVSRI
+14 YNKIFNEEFYVSRI

-45 TKYRARKLSKRF
+45 TKYRARKLSKMF

-179 RVGNEAKRVLYP
+179 RVGNEAKRVSYP
-191 IFNSEFF
+191 VFNSEFF

-216 NNQITMIGGK
+216 NNQITIVRG
-226 PGSGKTFLALGYL
+226 PAGSGKSWLCMSYL
-239 FQELEKNHIDRI
+239 FSLLEKGKIDKI
-251 VIFCNPIV
+251 IIFCNTV
-259 ARHAAKLGYLPG
+259 AVKNAAKLGFYPG
-271 TAREKILGSQVG
+271 DKNEKLLDSQVG
-283 NVLASKLGSMFAV
+283 NFLSSKLGSRMMV
-296 EKLIEDGK
+296 EKMIQEEKL
-304 IVLIP
+304 VLVP
-309 AGDARGYQVP
+309 VADARGYDTTGMNA
-319 EYSGVY
+319 GVY
-325 ILESQNLDIE
+325 IQEAQNLDRE
-335 LMKLILQRI
+335 LMKLLLQRL
-344 GENSKVIVDG
+344 GEDTICLIDG
-354 DHLNSQ
+354 DDTAQ
-360 VDLDAFAGVNNGMR
+360 VDLDAYAGMNNGIKR
-374 KMSEVFKGDQCF
+374 AVEVFKGQDFF
-386 GQVILQNIYRSHIA
+386 GTVQLQKVRRSRIA
-400 DLAEKMGEK
+400 EVADGL

>member
-14 YDKIFDEEFYVSRI
+14 YNKIFDEEFYVSRI

-45 TKYRARKLSKRF
+45 TKYRARKLSKMF

-147 CKDAYMCKIHPEIL
+147 CKDAYMCKIHPEVL
-161 QNEYFFIKA
+161 QNEYFFIKTN
-170 KDEVVDIYR
+170 DEVVDIYR

-191 IFNSEFF
+191 VFSSEFF
-198 GDVKAKDIYQRIA
+198 GDVKSKDIYQRIA

-216 NNQITMIGGK
+216 NNQITIVRG
-226 PGSGKTFLALGYL
+226 PAGSGKSWLCMSYL
-239 FQELEKNHIDRI
+239 FSLLEKGKIDKI
-251 VIFCNPIV
+251 IIFCNTV
-259 ARHAAKLGYLPG
+259 AVKNAAKLGFYPG
-271 TAREKILGSQVG
+271 DKNEKLLDSQVG
-283 NVLASKLGSMFAV
+283 NFLSSKLGSRIMV
-296 EKLIEDGK
+296 EKMIQEEKL
-304 IVLIP
+304 VLVP
-309 AGDARGYQVP
+309 VADARGYDTTGMNA
-319 EYSGVY
+319 GVY
-325 ILESQNLDIE
+325 IQEAQNLDRE
-335 LMKLILQRI
+335 LMKLLLQRL
-344 GENSKVIVDG
+344 GEDTICLIDG
-354 DHLNSQ
+354 DDTAQ
-360 VDLDAFAGVNNGMR
+360 VDLDAYAGMNNGIKR
-374 KMSEVFKGDQCF
+374 AVEVFKGQDFF
-386 GQVILQNIYRSHIA
+386 GTVQLQKVRRSRIA
-400 DLAEKMGEK
+400 EVADGL

>member
-45 TKYRARKLSKRF
+45 IKYRARKLSKMF

-62 MYHTVC
+62 MYHTIC

-74 PHLGNDDK
+74 PCLGNDDK

-95 DVVFM
+95 DVIFM

-140 ELSEFYS
+140 ELSDFYS

-161 QNEYFFIKA
+161 QNEYFFIKT

-191 IFNSEFF
+191 VFSSEFF
-198 GDVKAKDIYQRIA
+198 GDVKPKDIYQRIA

-216 NNQITMIGGK
+216 NNQITIVRG
-226 PGSGKTFLALGYL
+226 PAGSGKSWLCMSYL
-239 FQELEKNHIDRI
+239 FSLLEKGKIDKVI
-251 VIFCNPIV
+251 IFCNTV
-259 ARHAAKLGYLPG
+259 AVKNAAKLGFYPG
-271 TAREKILGSQVG
+271 DKNEKLLDSQVG
-283 NVLASKLGSMFAV
+283 NFLSSKLGSRIMV
-296 EKLIEDGK
+296 EKMIQEEKL
-304 IVLIP
+304 VLVP
-309 AGDARGYQVP
+309 AADARGYDTTGM
-319 EYSGVY
+319 SAGVY
-325 ILESQNLDIE
+325 IQEAQNLDRE
-335 LMKLILQRI
+335 LMKLLLQRL
-344 GENSKVIVDG
+344 GEDTICLIDG
-354 DHLNSQ
+354 DDTAQ
-360 VDLDAFAGVNNGMR
+360 VDLDAYAGMNNGIKR
-374 KMSEVFKGDQCF
+374 AVEVFKGQDFF
-386 GQVILQNIYRSHIA
+386 GTVQLQKVRRSRIA
-400 DLAEKMGEK
+400 EVADGL

>member
-14 YDKIFDEEFYVSRI
+14 YNKIFNEEFYVSRI

-179 RVGNEAKRVLYP
+179 RVGNEAKRVSYP
-191 IFNSEFF
+191 VFNSEFF

-216 NNQITMIGGK
+216 NNQITIVRG
-226 PGSGKTFLALGYL
+226 PAGSGKSWLCMSYL
-239 FQELEKNHIDRI
+239 FSLLEKGKIDKI
-251 VIFCNPIV
+251 IIFCNTV
-259 ARHAAKLGYLPG
+259 AVKNAAKLGFYPG
-271 TAREKILGSQVG
+271 DKNEKLLDSQVG
-283 NVLASKLGSMFAV
+283 NFLSSKIGSRIMV
-296 EKLIEDGK
+296 EKMIQEEKL
-304 IVLIP
+304 VLVP
-309 AGDARGYQVP
+309 VADARGYDTTGMNA
-319 EYSGVY
+319 GVY
-325 ILESQNLDIE
+325 IQEAQNLDRE
-335 LMKLILQRI
+335 LMKLLLQRL
-344 GENSKVIVDG
+344 GEDTICLIDG
-354 DHLNSQ
+354 DDTAQ
-360 VDLDAFAGVNNGMR
+360 VDLDAYAGMNNGIKR
-374 KMSEVFKGDQCF
+374 AVEVFKGQDFF
-386 GQVILQNIYRSHIA
+386 GTVQLQKVRRSRIA
-400 DLAEKMGEK
+400 EVADGL

>member
-14 YDKIFDEEFYVSRI
+14 YNKIFDEEFYVSRI

-74 PHLGNDDK
+74 PYLGNDDK

-179 RVGNEAKRVLYP
+179 RVGNEAKRVSYP
-191 IFNSEFF
+191 VFNSEFF

-216 NNQITMIGGK
+216 NNQITIVRG
-226 PGSGKTFLALGYL
+226 PAGSGKSWLCMSYL
-239 FQELEKNHIDRI
+239 FSLLEKGKIDKI
-251 VIFCNPIV
+251 IIFCNTV
-259 ARHAAKLGYLPG
+259 AVKNAAKLGFYPG
-271 TAREKILGSQVG
+271 DKNEKLLDSQVG
-283 NVLASKLGSMFAV
+283 NFLSSKLGSRIMV
-296 EKLIEDGK
+296 EKMIQEEKL
-304 IVLIP
+304 VLVP
-309 AGDARGYQVP
+309 VADARGYDTTGMNA
-319 EYSGVY
+319 GVY
-325 ILESQNLDIE
+325 IQEAQNLDRE
-335 LMKLILQRI
+335 LMKLLLQRL
-344 GENSKVIVDG
+344 GEDTICLIDG
-354 DHLNSQ
+354 DDTAQ
-360 VDLDAFAGVNNGMR
+360 VDLDAYAGMNNGIKR
-374 KMSEVFKGDQCF
+374 AVEVFKGQDFF
-386 GQVILQNIYRSHIA
+386 GTVQLQKVRRSRIA
-400 DLAEKMGEK
+400 EVADGL

>member
-1 MIKLYDTNALIDL
+1 MIKLDDTNALIDL
-14 YDKIFDEEFYVSRI
+14 YDKIFNEEFYVSRI

-147 CKDAYMCKIHPEIL
+147 CKDAYMCKIHPEVL
-161 QNEYFFIKA
+161 QNEYFFIKTN
-170 KDEVVDIYR
+170 DEVVDIYR

-191 IFNSEFF
+191 VFSSEFF
-198 GDVKAKDIYQRIA
+198 GDVKSKDIYQRIA

-216 NNQITMIGGK
+216 NNQITIVRG
-226 PGSGKTFLALGYL
+226 PAGSGKSWLCMSYL
-239 FQELEKNHIDRI
+239 FSLLEKGKIDKI
-251 VIFCNPIV
+251 IIFCNTV
-259 ARHAAKLGYLPG
+259 AVKNAAKLGFYPG
-271 TAREKILGSQVG
+271 DKNEKLLDSQVG
-283 NVLASKLGSMFAV
+283 NFLSSKIGSRIMV
-296 EKLIEDGK
+296 EKMIQEEKL
-304 IVLIP
+304 VLVP
-309 AGDARGYQVP
+309 VADARGYDTTGMNA
-319 EYSGVY
+319 GVY
-325 ILESQNLDIE
+325 IQEAQNLDRE
-335 LMKLILQRI
+335 LMKLLLQRL
-344 GENSKVIVDG
+344 GEDTICLIDG
-354 DHLNSQ
+354 DDTAQ
-360 VDLDAFAGVNNGMR
+360 VDLDAYAGMNNGIKR
-374 KMSEVFKGDQCF
+374 AVEVFKGQDFF
-386 GQVILQNIYRSHIA
+386 GTVQLQKVRRSRIA
-400 DLAEKMGEK
+400 EVADGL

>member
-14 YDKIFDEEFYVSRI
+14 YNKIFNEEFYVSRI

-45 TKYRARKLSKRF
+45 TKYRARKLSKMF

-179 RVGNEAKRVLYP
+179 RVGNEAKRVSYP
-191 IFNSEFF
+191 VFSSEFF
-198 GDVKAKDIYQRIA
+198 GDVKSKDIYQRIA

-216 NNQITMIGGK
+216 NNQITIVRG
-226 PGSGKTFLALGYL
+226 PAGSGKSWLCMSYL
-239 FQELEKNHIDRI
+239 FSLLEKGKIDKI
-251 VIFCNPIV
+251 IIFCNTV
-259 ARHAAKLGYLPG
+259 AVKNAAKLGFYPG
-271 TAREKILGSQVG
+271 DKNEKLLDSQVG
-283 NVLASKLGSMFAV
+283 NFLSSKLGSRIMV
-296 EKLIEDGK
+296 EKMIQEEKL
-304 IVLIP
+304 VLVP
-309 AGDARGYQVP
+309 VADARGYDTTGMNA
-319 EYSGVY
+319 GVY
-325 ILESQNLDIE
+325 IQEAQNLDRE
-335 LMKLILQRI
+335 LMKLLLQRL
-344 GENSKVIVDG
+344 GEDTICLIDG
-354 DHLNSQ
+354 DDTAQ
-360 VDLDAFAGVNNGMR
+360 VDLDAYAGMNNGIKR
-374 KMSEVFKGDQCF
+374 AVEVFKGQDFF
-386 GQVILQNIYRSHIA
+386 GTVQLQKVRRSRIA
-400 DLAEKMGEK
+400 EVADGL

>member
-14 YDKIFDEEFYVSRI
+14 YDKIFNEEFYVSRI

-45 TKYRARKLSKRF
+45 TKYRARKLSKMF

-179 RVGNEAKRVLYP
+179 RVGNEAKRVSYP
-191 IFNSEFF
+191 VFNSEFF

-216 NNQITMIGGK
+216 NNQITIVRG
-226 PGSGKTFLALGYL
+226 PAGSGKSWLCMSYL
-239 FQELEKNHIDRI
+239 FSLLEKGKIDKI
-251 VIFCNPIV
+251 IIFCNTV
-259 ARHAAKLGYLPG
+259 AVKNAAKLGFYPG
-271 TAREKILGSQVG
+271 DKNEKLLDSQVG
-283 NVLASKLGSMFAV
+283 NFLSSKIGSRIMV
-296 EKLIEDGK
+296 EKMIQEEKL
-304 IVLIP
+304 VLVP
-309 AGDARGYQVP
+309 VADARGYDTTGMNA
-319 EYSGVY
+319 GVY
-325 ILESQNLDIE
+325 IQEAQNLDRE
-335 LMKLILQRI
+335 LMKLLLQRL
-344 GENSKVIVDG
+344 GEDTICLIDG
-354 DHLNSQ
+354 DDTAQ
-360 VDLDAFAGVNNGMR
+360 VDLDAYAGMNNGIKR
-374 KMSEVFKGDQCF
+374 AVEVFKGQDFF
-386 GQVILQNIYRSHIA
+386 GTVQLQKVRRSRIA
-400 DLAEKMGEK
+400 EVADGL

>member
-1 MIKLYDTNALIDL
+1 MENIFKINKYNRLSLLQINIIKSEIH
-14 YDKIFDEEFYVSRI
+14 
-28 SLREL
+28 
-33 ENIKNSKNKDEE
+33 IKNSKNKDEE
-45 TKYRARKLSKRF
+45 TKYRARKLSKMF

-147 CKDAYMCKIHPEIL
+147 CKDAYMCKINPEIL
-161 QNEYFFIKA
+161 QNEYFFIKT
-170 KDEVVDIYR
+170 KDEIVDVYR
-179 RVGNEAKRVLYP
+179 RVGNEAKRVSYP
-191 IFNSEFF
+191 VFNSEFF
-198 GDVKAKDIYQRIA
+198 GDVKPKDIYQRIA

-216 NNQITMIGGK
+216 NNQITIVRG
-226 PGSGKTFLALGYL
+226 PAGSGKSWLCMSYL
-239 FQELEKNHIDRI
+239 FSLLEKGKIDKVI
-251 VIFCNPIV
+251 IFCNTV
-259 ARHAAKLGYLPG
+259 AVKNAAKLGFYPG
-271 TAREKILGSQVG
+271 DKNEKLLDSQVG
-283 NVLASKLGSMFAV
+283 NFLSSKLGSRIMV
-296 EKLIEDGK
+296 EKMIQEERL
-304 IVLIP
+304 VLVP
-309 AGDARGYQVP
+309 VADARGYDTTGMNA
-319 EYSGVY
+319 GVY
-325 ILESQNLDIE
+325 IQEAQNLDRE
-335 LMKLILQRI
+335 LMKLLLQRL
-344 GENSKVIVDG
+344 GEDTICLIDG
-354 DHLNSQ
+354 DDTAQ
-360 VDLDAFAGVNNGMR
+360 VDLDAYAGMNNGIKR
-374 KMSEVFKGDQCF
+374 AVEVFKGQDFF
-386 GQVILQNIYRSHIA
+386 GTVQLQKVRRSRIAETA
-400 DLAEKMGEK
+400 DLI

>member
-14 YDKIFDEEFYVSRI
+14 YDKIFNEEFYVSRI

-179 RVGNEAKRVLYP
+179 RVGNEAKRVSYP
-191 IFNSEFF
+191 VFNSEFF

-216 NNQITMIGGK
+216 NNQITIVRG
-226 PGSGKTFLALGYL
+226 PAGSGKSWLCMSYL
-239 FQELEKNHIDRI
+239 FSLLEKGKIDKI
-251 VIFCNPIV
+251 IIFCNTV
-259 ARHAAKLGYLPG
+259 AVKNAAKLGFYPG
-271 TAREKILGSQVG
+271 DKNEKLLDSQVG
-283 NVLASKLGSMFAV
+283 NFLSSKLGSRIMV
-296 EKLIEDGK
+296 EKMIQEEKL
-304 IVLIP
+304 VLVP
-309 AGDARGYQVP
+309 VADARGYDTTDMNA
-319 EYSGVY
+319 GVY
-325 ILESQNLDIE
+325 IQEAQNLDRE
-335 LMKLILQRI
+335 LMKLLLQRL
-344 GENSKVIVDG
+344 GEDTICLIDG
-354 DHLNSQ
+354 DDTAQ
-360 VDLDAFAGVNNGMR
+360 VDLDAYAGMNNGIKR
-374 KMSEVFKGDQCF
+374 AVEVFKGQDFF
-386 GQVILQNIYRSHIA
+386 GTVQLQKVRRSRIA
-400 DLAEKMGEK
+400 EVADGL

>member
-14 YDKIFDEEFYVSRI
+14 YDKIFNEEFYVSRI

-179 RVGNEAKRVLYP
+179 RVGNEAKRVSYP
-191 IFNSEFF
+191 VFNSEFF

-216 NNQITMIGGK
+216 NNQITIVRG
-226 PGSGKTFLALGYL
+226 PAGSGKSWLCMSYL
-239 FQELEKNHIDRI
+239 FSLLEKGKIDKI
-251 VIFCNPIV
+251 IIFCNTV
-259 ARHAAKLGYLPG
+259 AVKNAAKLGFYPG
-271 TAREKILGSQVG
+271 DKNEKLLDSQVG
-283 NVLASKLGSMFAV
+283 NFLSSKLGSRIMV
-296 EKLIEDGK
+296 EKMIQEEKL
-304 IVLIP
+304 VLVP
-309 AGDARGYQVP
+309 VADARGYDTTGMNA
-319 EYSGVY
+319 GVY
-325 ILESQNLDIE
+325 IQEAQNLDRE
-335 LMKLILQRI
+335 LMKLLLQRL
-344 GENSKVIVDG
+344 GEDTICLIDG
-354 DHLNSQ
+354 DDTAQ
-360 VDLDAFAGVNNGMR
+360 VDLDAYAGMNNGIKR
-374 KMSEVFKGDQCF
+374 VVEVFKGQDFF
-386 GQVILQNIYRSHIA
+386 GTVQLQKVRRSRIA
-400 DLAEKMGEK
+400 EVADGL

>member
-1 MIKLYDTNALIDL
+1 MKKLYDTNALIDL
-14 YDKIFDEEFYVSRI
+14 YNKIFDEEFYVSRI

-45 TKYRARKLSKRF
+45 TKYRARKLSKMF

-135 NLTEE
+135 ILTEE

-161 QNEYFFIKA
+161 QNEYFFIKTG
-170 KDEVVDIYR
+170 DEVVDIYK
-179 RVGNEAKRVLYP
+179 RVGDEAKRVSYP
-191 IFNSEFF
+191 TFNSEFF
-198 GDVKAKDIYQRIA
+198 GDVKPKDDYQRIA
-211 MDSMM
+211 MDSMI
-216 NNQITMIGGK
+216 NNQITIVRG
-226 PGSGKTFLALGYL
+226 PAGSGKSWLCMSYL
-239 FQELEKNHIDRI
+239 FSLLEHCKIDKI
-251 VIFCNPIV
+251 VIFCNTV
-259 ARHAAKLGYLPG
+259 ATKDSAKLGFYPG
-271 TAREKILGSQVG
+271 TREEKLLDSQVG
-283 NVLASKLGSMFAV
+283 NFLASKLGSRFVV
-296 EKLIEDGK
+296 EQLIKEEK
-304 IVLIP
+304 IILLPLSDIRGFDTTGMN
-309 AGDARGYQVP
+309 AGL
-319 EYSGVY
+319 Y
-325 ILESQNLDIE
+325 IQEAQNMNRE
-335 LMKLILQRI
+335 LMKLALQRV
-344 GENSKVIVDG
+344 GEDTICLIDG
-354 DHLNSQ
+354 DDTTQ
-360 VDLDAFAGVNNGMR
+360 VDLDAYAGMNNGIKR
-374 KMSEVFKGDQCF
+374 AVEVFKGQDFF
-386 GQVILQNIYRSHIA
+386 GTVQLQKVRRSRIA
-400 DLAEKMGEK
+400 EVADEI